1 MQISILL
8 INSFKFLCFCTTA
21 FMEGYWIY
29 KYQKNDD
36 VTLIEYRSLHEKV
49 DFAYPDVT
57 ICLANPELKNEH
69 INITKEANFTQR
81 YQDYVMGIEMNE
93 TLKNLDY
100 EMLTP
105 NLFEYIELVTVH
117 WKNGTYGSCRNTN
130 SCPYLTFKNI
140 FDGFLGSQ
148 FSKCFGIE
156 IEKGYALDIQDGVI
170 ILFKDDLN
178 LLLNQVN
185 MVQVLFNYRNQF
197 IRPIGGVQNVWA
209 KKKKRAEIFQITS
222 LDVVTRRNTKENPC
236 LLNWK
241 KYDECVMIQHF
252 KTAGCRAPYHIKYKY
267 ISICST
273 KEEMEKASKNVFGLN
288 MDAPCYEMPYID
300 FKYNYANRVFGRPDV
315 CDWKV

>member
-1 MQISILL
+1 MEHMVRVVIL
-8 INSFKFLCFCTTA
+8 
-21 FMEGYWIY
+21 
-29 KYQKNDD
+29 
-36 VTLIEYRSLHEKV
+36 
-49 DFAYPDVT
+49 
-57 ICLANPELKNEH
+57 
-69 INITKEANFTQR
+69 
-81 YQDYVMGIEMNE
+81 
-93 TLKNLDY
+93 
-100 EMLTP
+100 
-105 NLFEYIELVTVH
+105 
-117 WKNGTYGSCRNTN
+117 GT
-130 SCPYLTFKNI
+130 
-140 FDGFLGSQ
+140 Q

-273 KEEMEKASKNVFGLN
+273 KEEMEKASKNVFGLK
-288 MDAPCYEMPYID
+288 MDAPCHEMPYID
-300 FKYNYANRVFGRPDV
+300 FKYNFANGVFGRPDGYMLYFNYPLKAKFV
-315 CDWKV
+315 TNSKDVDVHSLLGNVGGYIGLFLGKSHLTLSYLNESF